1 MSRRSFRPNRQTL
14 VLALHFD
21 ALPLFLET
29 RRVSKDLVDI
39 AFSSLTRRATK
50 EVKLQNILADNP
62 TTFTNPTRVSTM
74 QLKQYYLG
82 CLSHA
87 SYLIIDE
94 KTHTAVVVDPQRDVE
109 QYIVDAAA
117 AGCEIKYVFLT
128 HFHADFLA
136 GHIELRDKCGAKIY
150 LGARAEPEFEAT
162 KVKDGDRIEFGD
174 VRLEILETPGHT
186 PEGISILVYD
196 LYKDQA
202 KPLAV
207 LTGDTL
213 FIGDVGR
220 PDLLAS
226 IGVTADEL
234 ADMLYDSLTNKLVKL
249 PDATL
254 VYPAHGAGS
263 MCGKNLSKD
272 TVSTIGEQKKF
283 NYALQPM
290 SRAEFKRIVTEEQP
304 EAPSYFVHDAI
315 LNRQER
321 PNLDETLEESL
332 NALSLDEVLR
342 LKNQGAQL
350 LDVRDAVDFEGAH
363 LAGSINIG
371 IQGKYATWCGTVL
384 NHEHPIVVI
393 AEDRKEA
400 EAIIRLGRIGFDNVA
415 GYLREGME
423 ALRQRPDLVA
433 KIDRITAMA
442 LSEQL
447 ATAAAPTVVDVRSEK
462 EWAAGHIA
470 DSVNI
475 PLDHLRDRT
484 GEIASAGPL
493 VVHCEGGYR
502 SAIAASV
509 LAQAGRPNVLDMVGG
524 IKAWIASQLPVE
536 AGDSAQTCDS
546 AQAACSTACAK

>member
-1 MSRRSFRPNRQTL
+1 
-14 VLALHFD
+14 
-21 ALPLFLET
+21 
-29 RRVSKDLVDI
+29 
-39 AFSSLTRRATK
+39 
-50 EVKLQNILADNP
+50 
-62 TTFTNPTRVSTM
+62 M

-87 SYLIIDE
+87 SYLITDE
-94 KTHTAVVVDPQRDVE
+94 KTNTAVVVDPQRDVE
-109 QYIVDAAA
+109 QYIADAAA
-117 AGCEIKYVFLT
+117 VCCEVKYVFLT

-150 LGARAEPEFEAT
+150 LGQRAQAEFEVT

-196 LYKDQA
+196 LA
-202 KPLAV
+202 KNRELPLAV

-234 ADMLYDSLTNKLVKL
+234 SDMLYDSLTNKLMKL

-263 MCGKNLSKD
+263 MCGKNLSKE
-272 TVSTIGEQKKF
+272 TISTIGEQKKF

-290 SRAEFKRIVTEEQP
+290 TRAEFKRIVTAEQA
-304 EAPSYFVHDAI
+304 EAPAYFVHDAI
-315 LNRQER
+315 LNRQDR
-321 PNLDETLEESL
+321 PNLEATLSESL

-350 LDVRDAVDFEGAH
+350 LDVREAIDFEGAH
-363 LAGSINIG
+363 LVDSINIG

-384 NHEHPIVVI
+384 NHDHPIVVV
-393 AEDRKEA
+393 A
-400 EAIIRLGRIGFDNVA
+400 EAGQETEAVMRLGRIGFDNVA
-415 GYLREGME
+415 GYLRDGMD
-423 ALRQRPDLVA
+423 ALRERPELVA
-433 KIDRITAMA
+433 KIERITAVA
-442 LSEQL
+442 LAEQL
-447 ATAAAPTVVDVRSEK
+447 KSSAAPTVVDVRSEK

-470 DSVNI
+470 GSVNI
-475 PLDHLRDRT
+475 PVNHLHDRA
-484 GEIASAGPL
+484 GEIAKDRPV

-502 SAIAASV
+502 SAIAASL
-509 LAQAGRPNVLDMVGG
+509 LAKTGRPDVLDMVGG
-524 IKAWIASQLPVE
+524 FKAWAASKLSVQTASAVNAE
-536 AGDSAQTCDS
+536 A
-546 AQAACSTACAK
+546 